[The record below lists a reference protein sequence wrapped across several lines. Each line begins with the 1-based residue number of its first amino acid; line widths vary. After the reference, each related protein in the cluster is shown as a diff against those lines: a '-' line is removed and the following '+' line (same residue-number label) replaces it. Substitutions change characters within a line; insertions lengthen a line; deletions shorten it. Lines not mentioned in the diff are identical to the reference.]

1 MCISIDGR
9 RPAKDMHISRTRLLA
24 APVLAL
30 GLAGIVPAA
39 LAGDG
44 PRLTGAEA
52 RFVATGDRCEQFLGT
67 APDTVDGRY
76 TQQLVEAIGDGDSRP
91 SLARITAACGARLAV
106 RTADRHV
113 EARTERR

>member
-9 RPAKDMHISRTRLLA
+9 SPAKDMHTSRTRLLA
-24 APVLAL
+24 APALAFA
-30 GLAGIVPAA
+30 LAGFLSAA
-39 LAGDG
+39 LAQDG
-44 PRLTGAEA
+44 ARLTGAEA

-106 RTADRHV
+106 RTASRHV